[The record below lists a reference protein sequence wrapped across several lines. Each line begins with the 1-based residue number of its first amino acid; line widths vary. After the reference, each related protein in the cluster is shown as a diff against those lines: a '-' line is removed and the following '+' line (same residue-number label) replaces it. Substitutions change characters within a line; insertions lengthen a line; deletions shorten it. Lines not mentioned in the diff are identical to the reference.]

1 MNSSA
6 TLTRPLASAL
16 VASPRSSHHDAI
28 IDARSFLHRAA
39 RPSYEAAAAS
49 RWLRGFRQ
57 DVLAAR
63 RAVVVHILHA
73 EREDSALN
81 RIEQDE
87 PRLQSAVRRQLAEH
101 DDILRQVHALV
112 DTAIAAE
119 DADIWRVVDL
129 SERARTVA
137 KTLDRHW
144 RRYLDLIHEREN
156 RELGGEG
163 G

>member
-6 TLTRPLASAL
+6 TLSRPIAGALA
-16 VASPRSSHHDAI
+16 ASPGPAHHDAI
-28 IDARSFLHRAA
+28 VDARMFLHRAA
-39 RPSYEAAAAS
+39 RPSYATALAS

-63 RAVVVHILHA
+63 RAVVVHILQA

-81 RIEQDE
+81 RIREDE
-87 PRLQSAVRRQLAEH
+87 PRLQGAVGRQLADH

-112 DTAIAAE
+112 ETAMAAGE
-119 DADIWRVVDL
+119 ADIWCVVDL
-129 SERARTVA
+129 SERARSVA
-137 KTLDRHW
+137 KALDRHW
-144 RRYLDLIHEREN
+144 RRYLELFHEREN